1 MIHSRFHHLSQS
13 NTITHIDLRSS
24 PWDFAEIRCHYH
36 FIVPF
41 FFSRLSI
48 SIVKMNINLAG
59 AASKK
64 KKKQGGGGANIGFG
78 LNKRGSGGKGNALL
92 DAEDDDDS
100 SEEHNSNA
108 PAENSTSV
116 ASSSRAAVNREL
128 AVEQAALRKR
138 AREQI
143 LNATKKNA
151 GDSNVYDYD
160 GVYDSLHPDK
170 NKGKASASS
179 EAQPA
184 ERKSRYISDLLKA
197 SEKRKKERDFVHER
211 KVAKEQA
218 AEEEEDS
225 DLHGKEKFVTAAYKR
240 KLEERELWKSA
251 EEVKE
256 REEEKEDVTKKTG
269 EGAMAS
275 FYGNLNKNVAMGGAM
290 REDETNEGKRG
301 THLEEAAS
309 TKDDAPFSLGFMD
322 GFETSG
328 GGDNEETSSKKEYK
342 EEEDP
347 DVKQISMRQV
357 REAKI
362 AQARIRYFQR
372 QGVTTGGE
380 SRQ

>member
-1 MIHSRFHHLSQS
+1 
-13 NTITHIDLRSS
+13 
-24 PWDFAEIRCHYH
+24 
-36 FIVPF
+36 
-41 FFSRLSI
+41 
-48 SIVKMNINLAG
+48 MNINLAG

-64 KKKQGGGGANIGFG
+64 KKKQGGGGTNIGFG

-92 DAEDDDDS
+92 DPEDDDDS
-100 SEEHNSNA
+100 SEEHNSNT
-108 PAENSTSV
+108 PADNSMSAAT
-116 ASSSRAAVNREL
+116 SSRAAVNREL

-138 AREQI
+138 AQEQI
-143 LNATKKNA
+143 LNAKKTA
-151 GDSNVYDYD
+151 GDSNTYDYD

-170 NKGKASASS
+170 NKEKSSAISQS
-179 EAQPA
+179 QPG

-275 FYGNLNKNVAMGGAM
+275 FYGNLNRNVAMGGAM
-290 REDETNEGKRG
+290 SKDKTDEGKSG
-301 THLEEAAS
+301 ADDEEAAS
-309 TKDDAPFSLGFMD
+309 AKDDAPFSLGFMD

-328 GGDNEETSSKKEYK
+328 GGDDNTDMSSKKESK

-372 QGVTTGGE
+372 QGVNSAGGGE

>member
-1 MIHSRFHHLSQS
+1 
-13 NTITHIDLRSS
+13 
-24 PWDFAEIRCHYH
+24 
-36 FIVPF
+36 
-41 FFSRLSI
+41 
-48 SIVKMNINLAG
+48 MNINLAG

-64 KKKQGGGGANIGFG
+64 KRNQGGGGANIGFG
-78 LNKRGSGGKGNALL
+78 LNKRGGSGGKGNALL
-92 DAEDDDDS
+92 DAEDEDDS
-100 SEEHNSNA
+100 SEENGNA
-108 PAENSTSV
+108 VNSTSA

-138 AREQI
+138 AQEQI
-143 LNATKKNA
+143 LNATEKNA

-170 NKGKASASS
+170 NKDKSSTSS

-256 REEEKEDVTKKTG
+256 REEEKEEVTKKTG

-275 FYGNLNKNVAMGGAM
+275 FYGNLNRNVAMGGAM
-290 REDETNEGKRG
+290 SKDEPVEGKSG
-301 THLEEAAS
+301 ADDEEDAS
-309 TKDDAPFSLGFMD
+309 TKDDTPFSLGFMD

-328 GGDNEETSSKKEYK
+328 GGDNEETSSKKESK

-372 QGVTTGGE
+372 QGVTSGGE

>member
-1 MIHSRFHHLSQS
+1 
-13 NTITHIDLRSS
+13 
-24 PWDFAEIRCHYH
+24 
-36 FIVPF
+36 
-41 FFSRLSI
+41 
-48 SIVKMNINLAG
+48 MNINLAG
-59 AASKK
+59 AASKN
-64 KKKQGGGGANIGFG
+64 KKKQGGAGGANIGFG
-78 LNKRGSGGKGNALL
+78 LNKRGGGGGGKGNALL
-92 DAEDDDDS
+92 DAEDDDDDS

-108 PAENSTSV
+108 PAANPASA

-138 AREQI
+138 AQEQI

-160 GVYDSLHPDK
+160 GVYDSLHPDTK
-170 NKGKASASS
+170 KKQKSSASS

-256 REEEKEDVTKKTG
+256 REEEKQDVTKKTG

-290 REDETNEGKRG
+290 REDEPVEGKRG
-301 THLEEAAS
+301 THDEESAT
-309 TKDDAPFSLGFMD
+309 TKDDAPFNLGFMD

-328 GGDNEETSSKKEYK
+328 GGDNEETSSKKESK
-342 EEEDP
+342 EEEEP
-347 DVKQISMRQV
+347 DVKQESMRQV

-362 AQARIRYFQR
+362 VQARIRYFQR

-380 SRQ
+380 PRQ

>member
-1 MIHSRFHHLSQS
+1 
-13 NTITHIDLRSS
+13 
-24 PWDFAEIRCHYH
+24 
-36 FIVPF
+36 
-41 FFSRLSI
+41 
-48 SIVKMNINLAG
+48 MNINLAG

-64 KKKQGGGGANIGFG
+64 KKGASIGFG
-78 LNKRGSGGKGNALL
+78 LNKRGGGGKGNAFL
-92 DAEDDDDS
+92 DAEDDGDS
-100 SEEHNSNA
+100 SEEHNGNA
-108 PAENSTSV
+108 NAANSMSAS

-138 AREQI
+138 AQEQI
-143 LNATKKNA
+143 QNATKKNA

-170 NKGKASASS
+170 KKEKSSASS

-218 AEEEEDS
+218 AEEEQDS
-225 DLHGKEKFVTAAYKR
+225 DLHGKDKFVTAAYKR

-269 EGAMAS
+269 EGAIAS

-301 THLEEAAS
+301 THDEEAAT
-309 TKDDAPFSLGFMD
+309 TKEDAPFSLGFMD

-328 GGDNEETSSKKEYK
+328 GGDNEETSSKKESK

-347 DVKQISMRQV
+347 NVKQISMRQV
-357 REAKI
+357 REAKV

>member
-1 MIHSRFHHLSQS
+1 
-13 NTITHIDLRSS
+13 
-24 PWDFAEIRCHYH
+24 
-36 FIVPF
+36 
-41 FFSRLSI
+41 
-48 SIVKMNINLAG
+48 MNINLAG

-64 KKKQGGGGANIGFG
+64 KKMQGGGGTNIGFG
-78 LNKRGSGGKGNALL
+78 LNQRGGDKGNALL
-92 DAEDDDDS
+92 DAEDEDDS
-100 SEEHNSNA
+100 SQEHAAN
-108 PAENSTSV
+108 PTSA

-128 AVEQAALRKR
+128 AVEQAVLRKR
-138 AREQI
+138 AQEQI
-143 LNATKKNA
+143 LNATKKNT
-151 GDSNVYDYD
+151 GDCNSNVYDYD
-160 GVYDSLHPDK
+160 GVYDSLHPEK
-170 NKGKASASS
+170 YKEKSSAQSK
-179 EAQPA
+179 PA

-218 AEEEEDS
+218 AEEAEDS

-256 REEEKEDVTKKTG
+256 REEEKQDVTKKTG

-275 FYGNLNKNVAMGGAM
+275 FYGNLNRNVAMGGSM
-290 REDETNEGKRG
+290 SKDEHDDGKSG
-301 THLEEAAS
+301 ADEEEATS

-328 GGDNEETSSKKEYK
+328 GGDNAETLGKKDSKED
-342 EEEDP
+342 EDP
-347 DVKQISMRQV
+347 DVKRISMRQV

-372 QGVTTGGE
+372 QGVNSGGE

>member
-1 MIHSRFHHLSQS
+1 
-13 NTITHIDLRSS
+13 
-24 PWDFAEIRCHYH
+24 
-36 FIVPF
+36 
-41 FFSRLSI
+41 
-48 SIVKMNINLAG
+48 MNINLAG
-59 AASKK
+59 ASKK

-78 LNKRGSGGKGNALL
+78 LNKRGGGGNALL
-92 DAEDDDDS
+92 DAEDDES
-100 SEEHNSNA
+100 SEENNSNA
-108 PAENSTSV
+108 HGANPTSA

-138 AREQI
+138 AQEQI

-170 NKGKASASS
+170 NKEKASALSQS
-179 EAQPA
+179 QPG

-218 AEEEEDS
+218 AEEEEDA

-256 REEEKEDVTKKTG
+256 REEEKQDVTKKTG
-269 EGAMAS
+269 EAAMAS
-275 FYGNLNKNVAMGGAM
+275 FYGNLNKNVSMGGALSK
-290 REDETNEGKRG
+290 DEPDKSKSGADD
-301 THLEEAAS
+301 EEAAT
-309 TKDDAPFSLGFMD
+309 TKEDAPFSLGFMD

-328 GGDNEETSSKKEYK
+328 GGENAETSSKKESQ
-342 EEEDP
+342 EEENP
-347 DVKQISMRQV
+347 DAKRISMRQV

-372 QGVTTGGE
+372 QGVTAGGE